1 MYRVFETRSFQG
13 DLCYVELRKHINPDA
28 IRSANAVLLK
38 DTYKFC
44 IDDPEYP
51 TTPELRNKALEA
63 TRRIIKYKHEVE
75 WTRYFTRYHKGKY
88 Y

>member
-1 MYRVFETRSFQG
+1 MYRAFDIKIKEG
-13 DLCYVELRKHINPDA
+13 DLCLVGVRVIVNPDA
-28 IRSANAVLLK
+28 VRTRDAILLTNP
-38 DTYKFC
+38 DKFYV
-44 IDDPEYP
+44 DDPEYP

-75 WTRYFTRYHKGKY
+75 WTRYFTRYHRGKY